1 MGRYKIVF
9 TDIDDTLNPTN
20 HKVST
25 YTKDVIKRVK
35 EQGIIIVAN
44 TGRGTTYA
52 IRKSEEAGLSEYVV
66 SSNGSEIYNYQ
77 TKEKIFAR
85 NIPKDTVKQVYEY
98 CTSHNMTIILNSFT
112 NRYINIEKY
121 DYNDDP
127 VTYFNDIDNLLAE
140 NDINQIIILSK
151 NYERMLVLPNVFLDK
166 FPNLKTVHSSV
177 ALLEHQPIHNK
188 EYYHDLVLEH
198 TSKGTGIAELLDY
211 FNIKPEEAI
220 AIGNGY
226 DDLTM
231 FDVVDTSVAVANA
244 NNLLK
249 ENATYITD
257 NALNDGM
264 AKALEKYILKE
275 NKNEI

>member
-1 MGRYKIVF
+1 MGKYKIVF
-9 TDIDDTLNPTN
+9 TDIDDTLNPIN

-25 YTKDVIKRVK
+25 YTKDIIKRVK
-35 EQGIIIVAN
+35 KLGVKIVAN

-52 IRKSEEAGLSEYVV
+52 IRKSQEAGLSEYVV
-66 SSNGSEIYNYQ
+66 SSNGSEIYNYK
-77 TKEKIFAR
+77 TNEKIFAR

-98 CTSHNMTIILNSFT
+98 CNGHDMKIILNSFT
-112 NRYINIEKY
+112 NRFMNIEKY

-127 VTYFNDIDNLLAE
+127 AVYFDDIDKILAE
-140 NDINQIIILSK
+140 NEINQIIVLSK

-166 FPNLKTVHSSV
+166 FPNLKTVHSSI
-177 ALLEHQPIHNK
+177 ALMEKTPVPNK
-188 EYYHDLVLEH
+188 EYYHDLVLEN
-198 TSKGTGIAELLDY
+198 TSKGTGIVELLDY

-231 FDVVDTSVAVANA
+231 FDVVGTCVAVENA
-244 NNLLK
+244 NNLLR
-249 ENATYITD
+249 ENATYVTD
-257 NALNDGM
+257 NTLNDGM

-275 NKNEI
+275 NENEI

>member
-1 MGRYKIVF
+1 MGKYKIVF
-9 TDIDDTLNPTN
+9 TDIDDTLNPIN

-25 YTKDVIKRVK
+25 YTKDIIKRVK
-35 EQGIIIVAN
+35 KLGVKIVAN

-52 IRKSEEAGLSEYVV
+52 IRKSQEAGLSEYVV
-66 SSNGSEIYNYQ
+66 SSNGSEIYNYK
-77 TKEKIFAR
+77 TNEKIFAR

-98 CTSHNMTIILNSFT
+98 CNGHDMTIILNSFT
-112 NRYINIEKY
+112 NRFINIEKY

-127 VTYFNDIDNLLAE
+127 AVYFDDIDKLLAE
-140 NDINQIIILSK
+140 NEINQIIVLSK

-166 FPNLKTVHSSV
+166 FPNLKTVHSSI
-177 ALLEHQPIHNK
+177 ALMEKTPVPNK
-188 EYYHDLVLEH
+188 EYYHDLVLEN
-198 TSKGTGIAELLDY
+198 TSKGTGIVELLDY

-231 FDVVDTSVAVANA
+231 FDVVGTCVAVENA
-244 NNLLK
+244 NNLLR
-249 ENATYITD
+249 ENATYVTD
-257 NALNDGM
+257 NTLNDGM

-275 NKNEI
+275 NENEI